1 MEMIVLGNYFSFAC
15 LAGKCT
21 STCCAGWQI
30 FVDEKDYK
38 RFLKLEPLWLRQDIL
53 SHIRKKDGSYY
64 FQNGEDGRCAMLD
77 EDGLCRIQRNTEE
90 KALCNTCRKYPR
102 LINQTDRTLYLSM
115 AASCPVVAD
124 FLLCGTV
131 FWRKGGKKEDS
142 KENDLECLKAVEAWE
157 KVSVEKLP
165 VLKEVWDI
173 YETNQNWAKTVL
185 QQRGNEALLYGCFE
199 KMASSVLDI
208 VLQYQEGSGLLSFFQ
223 VLEREVS
230 ECVGEFTKDTDS
242 VWEKFRGNYM
252 VYRLLSRK
260 MEFPEEAAEACYR
273 QASGELFLLRTIA
286 FCAYADGQELTREKW
301 TELICMVYRFC
312 VHGKKVSGAF
322 GKMITSFFSED
333 CFWSYL
339 LF

>member
-1 MEMIVLGNYFSFAC
+1 METIVLGNYFSFVC
-15 LAGKCT
+15 LAEKCI

-30 FVDEKDYK
+30 FVDEKDYG
-38 RFLKLEPLWLRQDIL
+38 RFLKLEPLWLRKDIL

-64 FQNGEDGRCAMLD
+64 FQNEENGRCAMLD
-77 EDGLCRIQRNTEE
+77 VDGLCRIQRNTEE

-102 LINQTDRTLYLSM
+102 LINQIDGVLYLSM

-124 FLLCGTV
+124 FLLGDAV
-131 FWRKGGKKEDS
+131 FWRKSGKKEEAKKNTS
-142 KENDLECLKAVEAWE
+142 KCPEAIGEWGIMAVEQ
-157 KVSVEKLP
+157 LP
-165 VLKEVWDI
+165 VLKKEWDI
-173 YETNQNWAKTVL
+173 YQKNRKWAEAVL
-185 QQRGNEALLYGCFE
+185 EHRSNESLLYGCFE

-208 VLQYQEGSGLLSFFQ
+208 VLQYQEGNGLLSFFQ
-223 VLEREVS
+223 VLERDVS
-230 ECVGEFTKDTDS
+230 EQAGEYARHTDS
-242 VWEKFRGNYM
+242 VWRIFRENYM

-260 MEFPEEAAEACYR
+260 IEFPRETAEACYR

-312 VHGKKVSGAF
+312 AHGRKVSEAF
-322 GKMITSFFSED
+322 GAMLSSFFPED

>member
-1 MEMIVLGNYFSFAC
+1 METIVLGNYFSFAC

-53 SHIRKKDGSYY
+53 SHIRKKDGNYY

-77 EDGLCRIQRNTEE
+77 GDGLCRIQRNTEE

-131 FWRKGGKKEDS
+131 FWTRGGKKEEA
-142 KENDLECLKAVEAWE
+142 KE
-157 KVSVEKLP
+157 LP

-199 KMASSVLDI
+199 KIASSVLDI

-230 ECVGEFTKDTDS
+230 GCIGEFTKDTDS

-322 GKMITSFFSED
+322 GKMITSFFPED